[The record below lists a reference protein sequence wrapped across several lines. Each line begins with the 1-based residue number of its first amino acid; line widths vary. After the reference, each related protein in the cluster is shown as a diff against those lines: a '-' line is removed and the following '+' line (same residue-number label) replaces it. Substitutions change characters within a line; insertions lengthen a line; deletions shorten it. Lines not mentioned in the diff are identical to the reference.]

1 MVWAIVKQIWCD
13 SRNPVAVR
21 RKPAA
26 DGRRLVTEQSPELL
40 EARNLLSAAA
50 AIIPAA
56 ITPAVETPVVLNA
69 SPAVPRSNSSH
80 QTIDSPLGPI
90 DLTLHVN
97 GTKVRGI
104 ANLNLTPGPTV
115 PDVKLSPIHFK
126 AALKDLKLAGRF
138 SGSFAL
144 AALPG
149 PKERFTGTITASPNF
164 LDLTNVPA
172 HITVKVAR
180 NEVVNQD
187 FTIPLSTVL
196 SLLQQQA

>member
-149 PKERFTGTITASPNF
+149 PKERFTGRITASPNF
-164 LDLTNVPA
+164 L
-172 HITVKVAR
+172 
-180 NEVVNQD
+180 D